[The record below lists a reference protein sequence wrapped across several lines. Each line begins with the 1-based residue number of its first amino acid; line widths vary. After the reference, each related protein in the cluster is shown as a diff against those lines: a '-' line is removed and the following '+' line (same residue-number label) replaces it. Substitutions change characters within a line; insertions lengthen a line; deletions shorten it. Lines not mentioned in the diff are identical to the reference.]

1 MGKRIRE
8 EKDQEGGMAKVEIDS
23 IERAVQNL
31 KKKITKSDQQLPA
44 WVQSKIT
51 RAADYI
57 NSASQYLMS
66 GEELDENKSISF
78 EINKPKSKP
87 EPKPE
92 EHQRTPEQIE
102 NERQFFANL
111 HHRMKTDPD
120 PQFQQFVSSI
130 QKVGREIKANQPQP
144 QPQPQQAAKKKG
156 PQLPNIQK
164 ESLSLADKILEE
176 MGCGCDKMKS
186 HKTPE
191 QIAKKHNVPVEEVL
205 KQLKAGT
212 KVEFEHTNSKKE
224 AEAIALQHLNERPDY
239 YNRLKK
245 VEATNENVTVTDMF
259 GNPTYEFIDLIKPD
273 PIISEG
279 RRKRKKMKGEDP
291 CWKGYEMVGKKM
303 KGGREV
309 PNCVPI
315 NEFLNPVRKFQ
326 RVLPVTNRAFEID
339 RKIQKLNLDKEKQR
353 QKIIQQQRS
362 GDLPY
367 SGATGLPTM
376 EEEVIPTR
384 NGQVMLVTALWRGK
398 YLGIQMFFPQTR
410 IPNRSDVQDAV
421 SKVYP
426 DARLVTYKV
435 STLTQDMPLIQ
446 IQNSPSKNYKLN
458 SGIIGEE
465 SEKSKMPCN
474 KPKAEPHGSGETG
487 KSHVVKACSGGKQ
500 KLIRF
505 GQLGVKG
512 SPKKE
517 GESKEYADRR
527 RRFKKRHSKNIKKG
541 PMSAAYWANK
551 VKW

>member
-1 MGKRIRE
+1 MNKKIRE

-23 IERAVQNL
+23 IERSVQNL
-31 KKKITKSDQQLPA
+31 KKKIKKSDQQIPA

-66 GEELDENKSISF
+66 GEELDEGKDPSF
-78 EINKPKSKP
+78 VIKGSSVDTARQNRSTTERLK
-87 EPKPE
+87 
-92 EHQRTPEQIE
+92 QIPIE
-102 NERQFFANL
+102 VLRHHAEKGNTQANEALTKIEAQEKRL
-111 HHRMKTDPD
+111 
-120 PQFQQFVSSI
+120 
-130 QKVGREIKANQPQP
+130 KA
-144 QPQPQQAAKKKG
+144 KG

-164 ESLSLADKILEE
+164 EELSLADKILEE

-191 QIAKKHNVPVEEVL
+191 QIAKKHNIPVEEVL

-309 PNCVPI
+309 PNCVPV
-315 NEFLNPVRKFQ
+315 NEYLNPVQQFQ
-326 RVLPVTNRAFEID
+326 RVPPVTNRALEID
-339 RKIQKLNLDKEKQR
+339 KKIQKLNLDEEKQR
-353 QKIIQQQRS
+353 QKIIQQQRR
-362 GDLPY
+362 GNLPY
-367 SGATGLPTM
+367 LGATGLPTM

-435 STLTQDMPLIQ
+435 GTLKQDMPLIQ

-465 SEKSKMPCN
+465 FIEEEGPSLSVGRGEKLSV
-474 KPKAEPHGSGETG
+474 KAGGGLTKKGRERYNRATGSNLKAPVTG
-487 KSHVVKACSGGKQ
+487 KVK
-500 KLIRF
+500 R
-505 GQLGVKG
+505 G
-512 SPKKE
+512 SKAWK
-517 GESKEYADRR
+517 RR
-527 RRFKKRHSKNIKKG
+527 RNFCSRSRSWTG
-541 PMSAAYWANK
+541 PRGKAARRRWK
-551 VKW
+551 C